1 MVRAAAGEVR
11 GLAFAG
17 CGVVAVI
24 GSERVM
30 RKLLGTVILCAMS
43 APGLAQPQDA
53 ASEVFS
59 PAVAVITTNKLADY
73 CIYNDRT
80 YSVNAVICVGR
91 NATQRCVRGQRQND
105 RELPATWSDPV
116 GTIPCER

>member
-1 MVRAAAGEVR
+1 
-11 GLAFAG
+11 L
-17 CGVVAVI
+17 
-24 GSERVM
+24 GSERVV
-30 RKLLGTVILCAMS
+30 RKLLGTVILCALS

-53 ASEVFS
+53 TSEIFS
-59 PAVAVITTNKLADY
+59 PAVAVISTNKLADY

>member
-1 MVRAAAGEVR
+1 M
-11 GLAFAG
+11 
-17 CGVVAVI
+17 
-24 GSERVM
+24 
-30 RKLLGTVILCAMS
+30 
-43 APGLAQPQDA
+43 QDA

-73 CIYNDRT
+73 CIYNDRV
-80 YSVNAVICVGR
+80 YSVNAVLCVGR

-116 GTIPCER
+116 GTISCER